1 MIRSSLGMA
10 VAITAFLAP
19 QAAWAGGPNERAA
32 DAALEEGVRLV
43 AQGKL
48 AEGCEKMEQSEKLV
62 PSGRAALNVADCWER
77 RGLLTA
83 ARAKFLEAAAR
94 AIEAGRPDAERHARE
109 RAERIEPRLARIL
122 VNAPGAGVSSGL
134 RVSLDGQFLSSAQL
148 GSPEL
153 VDPRSPHTIE
163 ATADNGRHFKSVV
176 TAEEGRTLTVD
187 VDFASKEKPMAATD
201 RVTPTPAPSS
211 TSFVPVVAALG
222 IGVLGLGIAGFS
234 GLQMSD
240 ARSTV
245 DAHCNAARE
254 CDAEGVDAASRGRTF
269 GIVAP
274 VALVAGVGGLAAGT
288 WLWLRR
294 PASAP
299 RSSQTTFAPLPSKDA
314 LGVMATGSF

>member
-1 MIRSSLGMA
+1 MA
-10 VAITAFLAP
+10 LVIAAFLAP
-19 QAAWAGGPNERAA
+19 RAAWAGGPNERAA
-32 DAALEEGVRLV
+32 DAALEEGSRLL

-94 AIEAGRPDAERHARE
+94 AIEAGRPDAEKHARE

-122 VNAPGAGVSSGL
+122 VNAAGASGSPGL
-134 RVSLDGQFLSSAQL
+134 RVSLDGQPLSSGRL

-187 VDFASKEKPMAATD
+187 VEFAAKEKPMAAINQGTAA
-201 RVTPTPAPSS
+201 TPAPSS
-211 TSFVPVVAALG
+211 TSFVPAVAALG

-234 GLQMSD
+234 GLQMSA

-254 CDAEGVDAASRGRTF
+254 CDPEGVDAASRGRTF

-274 VALVAGVGGLAAGT
+274 VALVAGVGGLAAGA

-294 PASAP
+294 PASGP
-299 RSSQTTFAPLPSKDA
+299 RSARTTFAPLHSLGA
-314 LGVMATGSF
+314 LGVVANGSF